1 MAAIIKG
8 QELTHNQFLST
19 SLSTL
24 QSQGETWNQTLQIQ
38 SGEFA
43 QVLLQYNQLKE
54 DERKRS
60 IIKAQQ
66 KGTIQQV
73 TNIAAFFLL
82 SDLISLASS

>member
-8 QELTHNQFLST
+8 QDLTLNQFLST

-54 DERKRS
+54 DERRRS
-60 IIKAQQ
+60 IVKVQQ

-73 TNIAAFFLL
+73 TNIAAFLFL
-82 SDLISLASS
+82 SDLILLASG